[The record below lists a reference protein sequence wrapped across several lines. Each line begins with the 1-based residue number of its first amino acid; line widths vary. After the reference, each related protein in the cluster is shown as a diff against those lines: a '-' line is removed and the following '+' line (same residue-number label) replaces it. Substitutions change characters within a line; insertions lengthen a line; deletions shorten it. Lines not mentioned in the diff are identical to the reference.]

1 MTTARR
7 GADNPPGFFGERE
20 LRILAIVPVLLI
32 MPVVAVVAQVL
43 ANASLDEQ
51 LDYLFPEAASFS
63 AKEGSPPH
71 YKAYG
76 AAESGS
82 EPPLL
87 GLAFWTTELDPLER
101 GYDGPIQ
108 VLVGMDTQGYL
119 TRIIVTNH
127 REPYGYFSVEL
138 PEYASQFDGKD
149 IRDRF
154 RYGEDIDAIS
164 RATVTVTSTS
174 RAIRNSA
181 RRAAVAHLEPPD
193 R

>member
-1 MTTARR
+1 LRFLAT
-7 GADNPPGFFGERE
+7 GF
-20 LRILAIVPVLLI
+20 VVVL
-32 MPVVAVVAQVL
+32 MPAVVAVAQL
-43 ANASLDEQ
+43 MAGAELDDQ
-51 LDYLFPEAASFS
+51 LSYLFPEAASFS

-71 YKAYG
+71 YKAFG
-76 AAESGS
+76 PAS
-82 EPPLL
+82 EDSPLPLL

-108 VLVGMDTQGYL
+108 VLVGMDTQGIL
-119 TRIIVTNH
+119 TRIIVTDH

-138 PEYASQFDGKD
+138 PEFAEQFEGKD

-154 RYGEDIDAIS
+154 RYGEDVDAIS
-164 RATVTVTSTS
+164 RATITVTSTS

-181 RRAAVAHLEPPD
+181 RRAATSHLVPPD